1 LTQLSEASPDKEIL
15 DDAMFLLAQCLVDIQ
30 AWNDAKTALR
40 SFLRRFPESS
50 MANDAKIQLADISL
64 HH

>member
-1 LTQLSEASPDKEIL
+1 
-15 DDAMFLLAQCLVDIQ
+15 
-30 AWNDAKTALR
+30 LR

-50 MANDAKIQLADISL
+50 LANDVKIQLADLSL